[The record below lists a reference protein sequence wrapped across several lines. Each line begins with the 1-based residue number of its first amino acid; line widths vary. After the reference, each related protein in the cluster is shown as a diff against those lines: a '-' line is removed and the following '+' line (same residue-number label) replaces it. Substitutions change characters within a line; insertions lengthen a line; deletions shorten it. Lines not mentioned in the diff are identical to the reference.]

1 MEEKD
6 KSISM
11 ALVLLS
17 GGQDSSTCLYWALHE
32 FDRVEA
38 VCFNYGQR
46 HATELLVAEEIANSS
61 GVDFKTFDINT
72 LSDVSKNA
80 LTNSEIEMDTVG
92 GKDQPP
98 NTLVE
103 GRNLL
108 FLTYAAIFAKQK
120 KIADLVIGVG
130 QTDYSGYPDCRD
142 VFIRSAQATISLALD
157 YTFRIH
163 TPLMWM
169 SKMETWKLADDLGV
183 MHIIEN
189 KTLTCYNGIP
199 AAGCGKCPAC
209 ILRAKGLDEYKAR
222 FNTK

>member
-1 MEEKD
+1 MKGKD
-6 KSISM
+6 KSVSA

-17 GGQDSSTCLYWALHE
+17 GGQDSSTCLHWALHE
-32 FDRVEA
+32 FDRVKA
-38 VCFNYGQR
+38 VGFNYGQR
-46 HATELLVAEEIANSS
+46 HATELVVAEEIATSA
-61 GVDFKTFDINT
+61 GVNFTAFDINT
-72 LSDVSKNA
+72 LSEVSKNA
-80 LTNSEIEMDTVG
+80 LTNSEIEVDIDGAT
-92 GKDQPP
+92 KQPP

-108 FLTYAAIFAKQK
+108 FLTYAAIYAKQK
-120 KIADLVIGVG
+120 KISDLVIGVG

-142 VFIRSAQATISLALD
+142 EFIRSAQTTISLALD
-157 YTFRIH
+157 YSCRIH

-183 MHIIEN
+183 LHIIEN

-199 AAGCGKCPAC
+199 ARGCGKCPAC
-209 ILRAKGLDEYKAR
+209 ILRAKGLEEYKAR